1 MVLQGAS
8 GRFLCDGK
16 SCLKGHIII
25 PKINRQV
32 ILDELKKHIDLTR
45 QESGCLIFQITQDN
59 SDADKF
65 WVYEEFV
72 NKEAFDF
79 HQARVR
85 SSAWGVASADVERHY
100 EPLIMI
106 DD

>member
-1 MVLQGAS
+1 MAKVV
-8 GRFLCDGK
+8 
-16 SCLKGHIII
+16 LKGHIII
-25 PKINRQV
+25 SKTNRQV

-59 SDADKF
+59 SDVDKFWVDVDKF

-85 SSAWGVASADVERHY
+85 LSAWGVVSADVERHY

>member
-1 MVLQGAS
+1 MAKVVLK
-8 GRFLCDGK
+8 D
-16 SCLKGHIII
+16 HIII
-25 PKINRQV
+25 PKTNRQV

-59 SDADKF
+59 SDVDKF

-85 SSAWGVASADVERHY
+85 SSAWGVVSADVERHY

>member
-1 MVLQGAS
+1 MAKVV
-8 GRFLCDGK
+8 
-16 SCLKGHIII
+16 LKGHIII
-25 PKINRQV
+25 PKTNRQV

-85 SSAWGVASADVERHY
+85 LSDWGRVSCDAQRYY
-100 EPLIMI
+100 EPLIVV
-106 DD
+106 D